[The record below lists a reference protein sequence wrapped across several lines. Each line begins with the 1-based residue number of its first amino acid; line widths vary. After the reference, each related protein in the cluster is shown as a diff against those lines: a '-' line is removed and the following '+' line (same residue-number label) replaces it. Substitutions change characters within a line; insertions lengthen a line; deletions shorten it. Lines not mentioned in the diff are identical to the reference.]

1 MSAPKKYD
9 FAGRKSIHIHL
20 MKAQHAS
27 FRSKVILAG
36 LTMQDVL
43 EECAVRISEDDP
55 YMEKLINDVHEKK
68 TRGELQVAKA
78 EIDSIYDAI
87 QAPAPERNSKNK
99 SS

>member
-9 FAGRKSIHIHL
+9 FAGRKSVHIHL

-43 EECAVRISEDDP
+43 EECAVRIS
-55 YMEKLINDVHEKK
+55 
-68 TRGELQVAKA
+68 GEADQ
-78 EIDSIYDAI
+78 
-87 QAPAPERNSKNK
+87 
-99 SS
+99 

>member
-9 FAGRKSIHIHL
+9 FAGRKSVHIHL

-27 FRSKVILAG
+27 FRSKVVLAG

-43 EECAVRISEDDP
+43 EECAIRISENDP
-55 YMEKLINDVHEKK
+55 YMEKLINDVHHKK
-68 TRGELQVAKA
+68 TQGELQVAKA

-87 QAPAPERNSKNK
+87 QDASPRAQRKK
-99 SS
+99 D

>member
-9 FAGRKSIHIHL
+9 FAGRKSVHIHL

-43 EECAVRISEDDP
+43 EECAVRISENDP
-55 YMEKLINDVHEKK
+55 YMERLINDVHQKK

-87 QAPAPERNSKNK
+87 QSK
-99 SS
+99 SSEAKRKD

>member
-1 MSAPKKYD
+1 
-9 FAGRKSIHIHL
+9 

-43 EECAVRISEDDP
+43 EECAVRISENDP
-55 YMEKLINDVHEKK
+55 YMERLINDVHQKK

-87 QAPAPERNSKNK
+87 QSK
-99 SS
+99 SSEAKRKD